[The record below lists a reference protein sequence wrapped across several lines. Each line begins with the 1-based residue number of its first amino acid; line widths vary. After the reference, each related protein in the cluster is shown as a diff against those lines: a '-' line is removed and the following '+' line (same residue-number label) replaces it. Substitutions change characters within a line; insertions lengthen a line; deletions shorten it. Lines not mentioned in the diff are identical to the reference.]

1 MDVMSSKCSENAWH
15 FWRNATNFLTAKVLS
30 SAWTMDMWWRLFF
43 SKISQIS
50 PVHLPLFT
58 ASFRCWFFRNAND
71 NFCLQKFDK
80 FKPSPFTEK
89 KPSPFILNLFFSIL
103 FSFCKFLN
111 FFCYSTTDI
120 NLNFFFTLQYPISLY
135 FLVKKKQLE
144 KQKCMLALELSIYF
158 HDFIELHSTCE
169 T

>member
-1 MDVMSSKCSENAWH
+1 MSSKIWQIEAQSIYWKSQGH
-15 FWRNATNFLTAKVLS
+15 LLPFFLNSL
-30 SAWTMDMWWRLFF
+30 
-43 SKISQIS
+43 IS
-50 PVHLPLFT
+50 PYHLPLFT